1 MNIVSPISASR
12 FTAFLAVVWCS
23 AVFSVVRAQDITYE
37 HDEMVM
43 QQFLLGETGGGKPQS
58 DYYELFGHHSYGKT
72 VIGTGKMVFR
82 QLFRENTF
90 KQISQSQ
97 DLDSAVNDR
106 YKIELLNMAD
116 RMPKSKGGLDLALA
130 AEQTKIENKLSVF
143 KNSIEGLMLNG
154 ASSDAYKTWV
164 ERYNALN
171 CCYEGIVG
179 AYMPQGEKKE
189 SYLSLYRDIVSKN
202 LELCEYIA
210 YLRYQALL
218 KQLSKAGAPLPKTQ
232 VGMLARSAHG
242 RWKVAISACTGQ
254 TN

>member
-1 MNIVSPISASR
+1 MNIIFPLSASR

-23 AVFSVVRAQDITYE
+23 AVFSVVRAQDVTYE

-58 DYYELFGHHSYGKT
+58 EYYELFGHHSYGKT
-72 VIGTGKMVFR
+72 VIGTGKMVYR

-90 KQISQSQ
+90 KQIAQSQ
-97 DLDSAVNDR
+97 DLDSAVTDR
-106 YKIELLNMAD
+106 CKIELLNMAD
-116 RMPKSKGGLDLALA
+116 RMPKGKGGLDLALG
-130 AEQTKIENKLSVF
+130 AERTKIENKLSVL
-143 KNSIEGLMLNG
+143 KNGIGGLMING
-154 ASSDAYKTWV
+154 ASSDTYKMWL

-171 CCYEGIVG
+171 CCYEVIIG

-189 SYLSLYRDIVSKN
+189 SYLALYRDIISKN

-218 KQLSKAGAPLPKTQ
+218 KKLSKDGTPLPKTQ
-232 VGMLARSAHG
+232 FGTLARAAHG
-242 RWKVAISACTGQ
+242 RWKVAIAACTGQ